1 MTIRMLASGT
11 LFNAPVRRKSAAGK
25 AFTTAKLRSG
35 TGGEEGALWISLVG
49 FGDLADALAE
59 LGDRADV
66 SVSGRGELSVYVDK
80 SGEHRVGVSI
90 VVDQLLTLARRKPKK
105 ATKAAAMAGGDPF
118 ADDPLD
124 ERDLPTA
131 GPDL

>member
-1 MTIRMLASGT
+1 MIAQGT
-11 LFNAPVRRKSAAGK
+11 LYGAPVRRTSAAGK
-25 AFTTAKLRSG
+25 AFTTGKLRSG
-35 TGGEEGALWISLVG
+35 TGGEEGALWISLVT
-49 FGDLADALAE
+49 FGDVADDLAE

-105 ATKAAAMAGGDPF
+105 VAKAAAMASG
-118 ADDPLD
+118 ADDPFD
-124 ERDLPTA
+124 ERDLHS
-131 GPDL
+131 